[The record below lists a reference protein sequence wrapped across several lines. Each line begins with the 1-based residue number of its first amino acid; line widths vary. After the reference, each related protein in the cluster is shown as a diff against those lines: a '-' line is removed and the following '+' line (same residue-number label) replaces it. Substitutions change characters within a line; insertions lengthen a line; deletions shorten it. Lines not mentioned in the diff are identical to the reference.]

1 MFALC
6 ILATPCRSVLLD
18 TLSGDGIT
26 KPYLVHVLDLGISM
40 ATSLLA
46 LNLPGVEAA
55 ETEELDRHV
64 KRIFSDSQAEDSL
77 ASTLADNGLED
88 TALEAVETG
97 LGVKEDVDNSDK
109 ESVDDVSENEQ
120 EFSRKLKECTAQ
132 MESTM
137 LEEAVAAQQN
147 INATTQEETSAFA
160 ATEPEE
166 ECREK
171 EGEEE
176 DFEDAVEAEDENP
189 EDDGNVTEA
198 ADDHQPA
205 YRFVTLYRNH
215 FDICRKGW

>member
-1 MFALC
+1 MF
-6 ILATPCRSVLLD
+6 ILRIRATPCRSVLVD

-88 TALEAVETG
+88 TALEAAETG
-97 LGVKEDVDNSDK
+97 LGVKEDMDNSDK

-147 INATTQEETSAFA
+147 INATTQEETSTFA
-160 ATEPEE
+160 AKKPEE
-166 ECREK
+166 KHEEK
-171 EGEEE
+171 EGEEEQEEEE

-215 FDICRKGW
+215 W